1 MLRLK
6 KYFKGLYLRAL
17 TAPLFKFFE
26 AVFELFVPLCMKE
39 MIDNGIGTGDTSVIL
54 RMGGVLALL
63 ALAGLIF
70 SVSSQY
76 FSAHVS
82 TMFAARLRSALFS
95 HVQYISVSDGNKIGK
110 DTLIA
115 RLTSD
120 TLKVQTGVNM
130 ALRLVLRS
138 PFIVFGSTVMA
149 FTVSPRSL
157 PIFIVTIILLFIA
170 VYAVMYATVPLFG
183 KVQKTFDKQITRTRE
198 NVSGARIIRAFGR
211 KEDEKI
217 KYEET
222 QAELYGISMVSS
234 RVSAIL
240 NPATFIIINAALLFV
255 ILMGGEGVN
264 MGELTDGEVVALVNY
279 MSQILVELVKLSNL
293 VITIN
298 KGLVSANRIA
308 DVMDVSTEKELL
320 SVGNELEN
328 APHSIEFRNVSY
340 RYATSSEDALTDI
353 SFKIE
358 AGQTLGIIGGT
369 GSGKS
374 TLASLI
380 PGYVLPTSGEIL
392 IDGVP
397 AEQFS
402 PKSRRAAVG
411 FVSQKPAI
419 FAGSLEHNVK
429 FGNPSAS
436 DEAVMRAC
444 DDACASEFIADK
456 EGGLAFEAAQN
467 GSNLSGGQRQRINA
481 ARAFARNAGIVILD
495 DASSALDNA
504 TDKKMRRAVRNMPQK
519 PTTVI
524 ISQRCGSVRKADLIM
539 VLEDGVCVGLG
550 KHDEL
555 LSSCDTYKEIN
566 ALQYGKEEDDK

>member
-39 MIDNGIGTGDTSVIL
+39 MIDNGIGTGDTTLIF

-95 HVQYISVSDGNKIGK
+95 HVQYLSVSDGNRIGR

-157 PIFIVTIILLFIA
+157 PIFLVTILLLFIA

-183 KVQKTFDKQITRTRE
+183 KVQKAFDKQILRTRE

-211 KEDEKI
+211 KDDEKI

-222 QAELYGISMVSS
+222 QDELYGISMVSS

-264 MGELTDGEVVALVNY
+264 AGELTDGEVVALVNY

-308 DVMDVSTEKELL
+308 DVMDITTEKELL
-320 SVGNELEN
+320 AVGNDLEN

-340 RYATSSEDALTDI
+340 RYAGSSEDALTDI
-353 SFKIE
+353 SFKLE

-380 PGYVLPTSGEIL
+380 PGYVLPSSGEIL
-392 IDGVP
+392 IDGAP

-402 PKSRRAAVG
+402 PKSRRACVG

-419 FAGSLEHNVK
+419 FTGSLEHNIK

-436 DEAVMRAC
+436 DEAVLRAC
-444 DDACASEFIADK
+444 DDACASEFIAQK
-456 EGGLAFEAAQN
+456 EGGLKFEASQN

-504 TDKKMRRAVRNMPQK
+504 TDKKMRRAVRGMAQK

-555 LSSCDTYKEIN
+555 LASCDTYKEIN